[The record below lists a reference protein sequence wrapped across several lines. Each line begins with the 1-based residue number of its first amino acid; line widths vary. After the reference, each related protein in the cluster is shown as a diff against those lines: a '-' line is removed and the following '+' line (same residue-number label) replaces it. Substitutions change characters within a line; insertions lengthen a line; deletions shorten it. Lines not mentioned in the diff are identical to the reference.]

1 VSVSALK
8 SVPQEELSVK
18 LYMVFVLVV
27 HLVFDK
33 VYKLVEILVLIWELD
48 WVSPKD
54 SFLVVKKGGEMA
66 ALMAIKLAAQTV
78 HSQAAQLVY
87 MKEND

>member
-1 VSVSALK
+1 M
-8 SVPQEELSVK
+8 K

-27 HLVFDK
+27 RLVFDK
-33 VYKLVEILVLIWELD
+33 VYKLVEILVLIWDLD

-66 ALMAIKLAAQTV
+66 ALMTIKLAAQTV